1 MYRIIDCLSGE
12 ITNEEDYTKAHEIAE
27 SRGGRE
33 NGIIV
38 EKVPEVIA
46 PVSKSVEIVHNVPRR
61 GELF

>member
-27 SRGGRE
+27 KRGGRE
-33 NGIIV
+33 NGFIV
-38 EKVPEVIA
+38 EKVPEA